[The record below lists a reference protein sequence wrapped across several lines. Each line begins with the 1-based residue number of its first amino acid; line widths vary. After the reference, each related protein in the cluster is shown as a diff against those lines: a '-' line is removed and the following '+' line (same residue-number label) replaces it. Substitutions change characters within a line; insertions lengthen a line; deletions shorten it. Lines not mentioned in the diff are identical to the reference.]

1 MQNGTQDQCHIIKEF
16 LTTGA
21 MNCRGISFSK
31 LAEPM
36 LSILMNESR
45 VEREKTEECLLLLMN
60 DPKTIPILISIL
72 EKDENEEKSH
82 SILSLILQYVTK
94 STLRQ
99 ISSMLPSVAD
109 VLSSLIK
116 SEIVGIRRLSI
127 MILVEFKCKVPKEF
141 TPYFK
146 KLTIS
151 HQKLINLYSN
161 KRNQ

>member
-1 MQNGTQDQCHIIKEF
+1 
-16 LTTGA
+16 
-21 MNCRGISFSK
+21 
-31 LAEPM
+31 
-36 LSILMNESR
+36 MNESR
-45 VEREKTEECLLLLMN
+45 AEREKTEECFLLLMN

-72 EKDENEEKSH
+72 EGDENEEKSH
-82 SILSLILQYVTK
+82 AILSLLLQYVTK

-99 ISSMLPSVAD
+99 ISSILPNVVD
-109 VLSSLIK
+109 ILSSLIK
-116 SEIVGIRRLSI
+116 SEVVGIRRLSI

-141 TPYFK
+141 MPYFK